1 MSENSD
7 LRERA
12 RELGEA
18 LTYIAGSVGAREH
31 ERRIAREA
39 LEGITAQRT
48 KSATGSN
55 LLRGRKGYE
64 G

>member
-39 LEGITAQRT
+39 LEAITTQEVM
-48 KSATGSN
+48 K
-55 LLRGRKGYE
+55 E
-64 G
+64 